1 MSPSHQAAA
10 KMLIA
15 HFARVLARQEHNKM
29 NVQALTLC
37 LNPCLFPEETN
48 LGAFTHGH
56 KVVICYCYSKH
67 DSG

>member
-1 MSPSHQAAA
+1 MSPSHQATA

-48 LGAFTHGH
+48 LGAITHGH